1 MSNESHIELLSNR
14 LVESFLQTIE
24 LLSTILGA
32 EERYYT
38 GSHSRFISEKAE
50 EVARYLH
57 LPESEIFEI
66 KTAAL
71 LHDIGKIGLPDFI
84 LSKFPTEMSPEE
96 FSLYARHCEF
106 GREVLMCH
114 SGFSSI
120 ATIVHQHH
128 ERLDGSGF
136 PQHLRGDDI
145 HRGALIIGVIDVYHN
160 AMYRQAKDRY
170 QMRGTGGVTTTMHNV
185 LDGTQA
191 RYDQVLTHLQRKA
204 GTLYRPDIVE
214 AFSAVMEIN
223 RKKLGDKVVKR
234 LTVNQLKPGMTLAEN
249 HYTSYGML
257 VAARDEVLTEKM
269 IASLIRFAEM
279 GEVPIKVLVID

>member
-1 MSNESHIELLSNR
+1 MSNNEHIELLSNR
-14 LVESFLQTIE
+14 LVESFLQTIDV
-24 LLSTILGA
+24 LSTLLGA

-38 GSHSRFISEKAE
+38 GSHSRFVSEKAE

-57 LPESEIFEI
+57 LSESEIFEI

-84 LSKFPTEMSPEE
+84 ISKFPTEMSAEE

-106 GREVLMCH
+106 GREVLMRH
-114 SGFSSI
+114 SNFASI

-128 ERLDGSGF
+128 ERFDGSGF
-136 PQHLRGDDI
+136 PQHLRGEAI
-145 HRGALIIGVIDVYHN
+145 HKGALIIGVIDVYHN
-160 AMYRQAKDRY
+160 AMYRQTKDRY
-170 QMRGTGGVTTTMHNV
+170 QMHGTGGIASTMHNL
-185 LDGTQA
+185 LDATQT
-191 RYDQVLTHLQRKA
+191 RYDQVMNHLQRKA
-204 GTLYRPDIVE
+204 GSLYRPDIVE
-214 AFSAVMEIN
+214 AFVAVMEIN

-234 LTVNQLKPGMTLAEN
+234 LAVNQLKPGMTLAEN

-257 VAARDEVLTEKM
+257 VAARDEMLNERM

-279 GEVPIKVLVID
+279 GEVPVKVLVID